1 MFLWPSKPNLIYNP
15 DSIIENWK
23 KLGILKNFKFQLK
36 KNGSRTIPETTDS
49 GVTMWDRKHT
59 TLTPSTESDWNPIKE
74 IFGSNSL
81 LDGELIGR
89 KQGEI
94 SNRLYLWD
102 LPIYSKISL
111 IKYSYEERYA
121 TLIGVFKDYASRNS
135 IHILEDPSQIYIHIK
150 KITIG
155 VAKSF
160 DPETWK
166 DFVKGIKYDGS
177 TGENEG
183 LVFKDFTHNLSWD
196 LAKTREIKEQ
206 LKFLLKYAEKI

>member
-1 MFLWPSKPNLIYNP
+1 MFLWPSKPKLIYNP
-15 DSIIENWK
+15 DSMIETWK

-59 TLTPSTESDWNPIKE
+59 TLTPSTESNWNLIKE
-74 IFGSNSL
+74 IFGNNSL

-102 LPIYSKISL
+102 LPIHTGYSL
-111 IKYSYEERYA
+111 IKTPYGDRYDRLQD
-121 TLIGVFKDYASRNS
+121 TFGNYVIKNNIKL
-135 IHILEDPSQIYIHIK
+135 LETPEQIYVHIE
-150 KITIG
+150 KIVIG

-160 DPETWK
+160 EPETWK
-166 DFVKGIKYDGS
+166 DFVKSINYKGT

-183 LVFKDFTHNLSWD
+183 LVFKDFTHDLSWSPS
-196 LAKTREIKEQ
+196 KTKEIKEQ
-206 LKFLLKYAEKI
+206 LKFLLKYN

>member
-1 MFLWPSKPNLIYNP
+1 MSFLFPSKPNLIYNP
-15 DSIIENWK
+15 DAIIENWK
-23 KLGILKNFKFQLK
+23 KLGILNKFKFQLK

-59 TLTPSTESDWNPIKE
+59 TLTPSTESNWNILKD
-74 IFGSNSL
+74 IFQSDSL

-102 LPIYSKISL
+102 LPVYHKISL
-111 IKYSYEERYA
+111 TKASYEERYA
-121 TLIGVFKDYASRNS
+121 TLIGVFKDFVSRNN
-135 IHILEDPSQIYIHIK
+135 IHLLETPEQIYFHQD
-150 KITIG
+150 KIIIG

-160 DPETWK
+160 APETWK
-166 DFVKGIKYDGS
+166 DFLKSIKYDGT

-196 LAKTREIKEQ
+196 LAKTKEIKEQ
-206 LKFLLKYAEKI
+206 LKFLLKYSQ